1 MLHSRDQVL
10 RLKWFA
16 YKFVC
21 LHRKGLFCDGAIHHA
36 RHQNHRRAVQL
47 GMLLDALTDFVAILV
62 GHDHVGDHNVG
73 SLLLDVVKAVAAS
86 GYATTSMFSRRNA
99 IFITSRMVALS
110 SMNTTV
116 GVVDI
121 RPLPR
126 ASWRSRRVRA

>member
-1 MLHSRDQVL
+1 FVVALEQMLHSRDQVL

-73 SLLLDVVKAVAAS
+73 SLLLDVGQS
-86 GYATTSMFSRRNA
+86 GGR
-99 IFITSRMVALS
+99 
-110 SMNTTV
+110 V
-116 GVVDI
+116 GIRDHVDVLTPKRDLDYLAHGGTVVDEYNG
-121 RPLPR
+121 
-126 ASWRSRRVRA
+126 WGG